1 MSQKMGGK
9 KKKKSRVE
17 QEKRGQGIVW
27 RSDLAAKGLKSL
39 NLICEENVS
48 WVSTAGMSR
57 DKTHWTNLQRGMYK
71 TLSLL
76 HCWPH
81 VSMINHTP
89 NLPYRQTHGQRQS
102 R

>member
-1 MSQKMGGK
+1 MCLPVLAFVRKRNKEKEKSEGVSQKMGGK
-9 KKKKSRVE
+9 EKKKCRVE

-27 RSDLAAKGLKSL
+27 RSDLAAQGLKSL

-48 WVSTAGMSR
+48 RVSTAGMSK

-76 HCWPH
+76 ATC
-81 VSMINHTP
+81 
-89 NLPYRQTHGQRQS
+89 
-102 R
+102 